1 MTNVKNKVPED
12 LLPKLMEMVSTAKRA
27 GRVKKGVNEVTKS
40 VERKSAKLVIIAE
53 DVSPP
58 EIVMHLP
65 SMCEERNITYVY
77 VPEKLQL
84 GQAAGLK
91 VGSSSISIDDPGEAK
106 ELFTDIMKRFSQPE
120 KKEEKA
126 VAPQEK
132 KEEKKEEPK
141 KEKKPRAP
149 RKKKEAQEAKPAEEA
164 K

>member
-1 MTNVKNKVPED
+1 MTNVKHKVPED
-12 LLPKLMEMVSTAKRA
+12 LLPKLMEMLSVAKRA

-65 SMCEERNITYVY
+65 SMCEERNIPCVY

-91 VGSSSISIDDPGEAK
+91 VGSSSVSVDDPGEAK

-120 KKEEKA
+120 KKEEKKEA
-126 VAPQEK
+126 QPAEEK
-132 KEEKKEEPK
+132 KEEKKE
-141 KEKKPRAP
+141 KKPRTP
-149 RKKKEAQEAKPAEEA
+149 RKKKEEESKEAKE
-164 K
+164 